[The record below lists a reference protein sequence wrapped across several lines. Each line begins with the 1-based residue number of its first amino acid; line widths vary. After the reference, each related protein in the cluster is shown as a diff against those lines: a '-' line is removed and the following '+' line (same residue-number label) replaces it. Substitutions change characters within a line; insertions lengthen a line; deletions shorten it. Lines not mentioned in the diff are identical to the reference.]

1 MVSKVLVLLMT
12 ITILLTSC
20 TTPVP
25 EGTPEMWH
33 LTVVGQAG
41 SREFSLEDIK
51 HLPSKEVQF
60 ESKETGT
67 LNTYKGVALSDLL
80 EAAGVDTSALQSV
93 DVEASDGF
101 LATFD
106 RGLALA
112 EDVVLVYEMD
122 GGPLPSEMGTV
133 RVLAPGQATKFQ
145 VKFVTRITVR

>member
-1 MVSKVLVLLMT
+1 MTSKVSILLIATVLLL
-12 ITILLTSC
+12 IGC
-20 TTPVP
+20 AAPVQ
-25 EGTPEMWH
+25 EEALEAWH
-33 LTVVGQAG
+33 LTVVGKAG
-41 SREFSLEDIK
+41 SKELSLEDIK
-51 HLPSKEVQF
+51 ALPSKEVQF

-80 EAAGVDTSALQSV
+80 EAAGVDISTLQSA

-106 RGLALA
+106 RELALA

-122 GGPLPSEMGTV
+122 DGPLPSEMGKV
-133 RVLAPGQATKFQ
+133 RIIAPGQANKFQ

>member
-1 MVSKVLVLLMT
+1 MKDKVLVVLMV
-12 ITILLTSC
+12 IALLLTGC
-20 TTPVP
+20 AAPMPEETPKV
-25 EGTPEMWH
+25 WH
-33 LTVVGQAG
+33 LTVVGGAG
-41 SREFSLEDIK
+41 SKEFSLEDIK
-51 HLPSKEVQF
+51 ALPSKEVQF

-67 LNTYKGVALSDLL
+67 LNTYKGVVLAHLL
-80 EAAGVDTSALQSV
+80 DAAGVNTSSFQSI

-106 RGLALA
+106 RELALA

-122 GGPLPSEMGTV
+122 GGPLPSEMGRV